1 MGKLADEEESK
12 LHWFTQIEYIN
23 HKHGSKLCD
32 YYQPYLYMTQSNFDS
47 FWENQK
53 NKGYI
58 LKSYI
63 KDDNL
68 LIRFMDNGQVIA
80 QAIH

>member
-1 MGKLADEEESK
+1 MGKLADEEENK
-12 LHWFTQIEYIN
+12 LHWFTKIEYID

-32 YYQPYLYMTQSNFDS
+32 YYQPYMYMTYEDFKTY
-47 FWENQK
+47 WEEQK
-53 NKGYI
+53 NKGYV

-68 LIRFMDNGQVIA
+68 LIRFMSNGNVIT
-80 QAIH
+80 QAVH